1 MNKMGYIRLIWR
13 NNRGFAIFSMVFI
26 TLLQFLI
33 LYLVTTFDTLAIV
46 SAILDQIPEKMRIF
60 LNESFFNM
68 LTFDGAAAFGFNH
81 PLVLAVLAI
90 NAINIPVHH
99 ISRELE
105 TGTLELLLAHP
116 FKRQSLI
123 ISLWFSGCIILCAII
138 VAALIGSFSA
148 IALFHQL
155 SMGILLKMF
164 QISFNLWMLFVLI
177 FTYTLLIA
185 SFGKTGSKAGNISA
199 VVTFV
204 FYMLHFLSQLWSSIE
219 FTKPFNIFTYYEPQ
233 NLMFKQ
239 DNIILNSVA
248 LGSLILICL
257 LLSLWQ
263 FNRRDIP

>member
-239 DNIILNSVA
+239 DNIILNSVV

>member
-46 SAILDQIPEKMRIF
+46 SAILEQIPEKMRMF

-239 DNIILNSVA
+239 DNIILNSVV

>member
-164 QISFNLWMLFVLI
+164 KISFNLWMLFVLI

-185 SFGKTGSKAGNISA
+185 SFGKTGNKAGNISA

>member
-1 MNKMGYIRLIWR
+1 
-13 NNRGFAIFSMVFI
+13 
-26 TLLQFLI
+26 
-33 LYLVTTFDTLAIV
+33 
-46 SAILDQIPEKMRIF
+46 

-239 DNIILNSVA
+239 DNIILNSVV

>member
-46 SAILDQIPEKMRIF
+46 SAILEQIPEKMRMF
-60 LNESFFNM
+60 LNDSFFNM
-68 LTFDGAAAFGFNH
+68 LTLDGAAAFGFNH

-105 TGTLELLLAHP
+105 TGTLELLLSHP
-116 FKRQSLI
+116 FRRKSLI
-123 ISLWFSGCIILCAII
+123 VSLWISGCVILLSIIA
-138 VAALIGSFSA
+138 AALIGSYSA
-148 IALFHQL
+148 IAIFHQL
-155 SMGILLKMF
+155 SMGIFLKML
-164 QISFNLWMLFVLI
+164 QISFNLWLLFVLI
-177 FTYTLLIA
+177 FTYTLLIVT
-185 SFGKTGSKAGNISA
+185 FGKTGGKAGNISA
-199 VVTFV
+199 IITFA
-204 FYMLHFLSQLWSSIE
+204 FYMLHFLAQLWSSIE

-239 DNIILNSVA
+239 DNIVLNSAV
-248 LGSLILICL
+248 LGSLVVICL
-257 LLSLWQ
+257 VLSLWQ